1 MSKITVKTG
10 KQTQQLQGED
20 GQTVLQIC
28 LDNNLPIEHSCGG
41 NGYCTTCQC
50 TVVEGMDN
58 LSEVNDNEE
67 AMDIDGEDGRR
78 LSCQCVVKGDIVVE
92 FEE

>member
-1 MSKITVKTG
+1 MATVTVKTG
-10 KQTQQLQGED
+10 SQTQQLQGEH

-28 LDNNLPIEHSCGG
+28 LDHNLPIDHACGG
-41 NGYCTTCQC
+41 NGFCTTCEC
-50 TVVEGMDN
+50 TVVEGSQN

-78 LSCQCVVKGDIVVE
+78 LSCQCEVQGDVTVE

>member
-1 MSKITVKTG
+1 MATVTVKSG
-10 KQTQQLQGED
+10 SQTQTIQGDD

-28 LDNNLPIEHSCGG
+28 LDHNLPIDHACGG
-41 NGYCTTCQC
+41 NGYCTTCECQ
-50 TVVEGMDN
+50 VVAGMEN
-58 LSEVNDNEE
+58 INEVNDNEE

-78 LSCQCVVKGDIVVE
+78 LSCQCVVKGDVVVE